1 MYATFVKLPI
11 ATTARSIMKLINKKD
26 IIDAAH
32 LDKLKLG
39 FTAPLIMKAFK
50 IDKLNDLYE
59 KIEDKEGLEFIDAAF
74 EELNISYQIS
84 DDNLA
89 NIPKEGP
96 FILVAN
102 HPYGFLDGL
111 LMMRIIT
118 EIRPDFKVMGNFL
131 LHKIHPLRPFI
142 LAVNNFDGQKA
153 AGQSLAGIKKM
164 LEHLREG
171 HPVGMFPAGEVATF
185 HEDTKGVSDREWQ
198 MTAIR
203 LIEKGN
209 VPIVPMYF
217 HGVNSFSFH
226 LLGKIHPML
235 RTVKIPSEF
244 INKKNRNIQLRIGS
258 PIPVKELEVFQDSQ
272 RMGRYL
278 RARVETLGTAFQE
291 VKKFYFPDL
300 SKLKKPQEIVPE
312 VDVALLE
319 EELDKLRPDQ
329 LIHEKRNFEVFVAK
343 SLQIPNILQEIGR
356 LREITFRAVGEGTN
370 QKTDLDEYDLYYH
383 HLFVWDKVERKITG
397 AYRLGKGKDIMT
409 KYGKKGFY
417 ITSLFNLSDEMEPI
431 LSQAVEM
438 GRSFVTKE
446 YQQKPLPL
454 FLLWQGIL
462 AFLIKNPEYQY
473 LIGPVSISNNYS
485 MVSKS
490 FLIAFIKK
498 YYYDEKL
505 ASYVKPHQEFEP
517 DFQNTDAEILMEQFS
532 DDVNKLD
539 RLIEEIEPARYRV
552 PILLKKYMKQ
562 NAKIIGFNIDPKF
575 NDALDGLMYL
585 NLDFLPEGTIS
596 NLMKE
601 LNLES
606 KQFD

>member
-1 MYATFVKLPI
+1 
-11 ATTARSIMKLINKKD
+11 MKLIEKQD
-26 IIDAAH
+26 VIDAAQ

-39 FTAPLIMKAFK
+39 FTAPLLMKAFK

-59 KIEDKEGLEFIDAAF
+59 KIQDKEGLDFINSAF
-74 EELNISYQIS
+74 EELNITYQVS
-84 DDNLA
+84 DEDLQ

-96 FILVAN
+96 FVIVGN

-111 LMMRIIT
+111 LMLRIIT
-118 EIRPDFKVMGNFL
+118 EVRPDFKAMGNFL

-142 LAVNNFDGQKA
+142 LAVNNFEGQHSSA
-153 AGQSLAGIKKM
+153 QSLAGIKGM
-164 LEHLREG
+164 LSHLAAG
-171 HPVGMFPAGEVATF
+171 HSVGLFPAGEVATF
-185 HEDTKGVSDREWQ
+185 HEDTKGVTDREWQ
-198 MTAIR
+198 MPAIR
-203 LIEKGN
+203 LIAKTN
-209 VPIVPMYF
+209 VPVVPMYF

-226 LLGKIHPML
+226 LLGKIHPIL
-235 RTVKIPSEF
+235 RTAKIPSEF
-244 INKKNRNIQLRIGS
+244 INKKNRCIQIRIGS
-258 PIPVKELEVFQDSQ
+258 PIQPKEVKSFTDHQ
-272 RMGRYL
+272 RLGRYL
-278 RARVETLGTAFQE
+278 RARVETLGSAIKE
-291 VKKFYFPDL
+291 VRRFYLPDL
-300 SKLKKPQEIVPE
+300 RSLKKPEEIVPPIAVE
-312 VDVALLE
+312 ALE
-319 EELDKLRPDQ
+319 AELDQLRPEQ
-329 LIHEKRNFEVFVAK
+329 LVHQKRNFEVFIAK

-370 QKTDLDEYDLYYH
+370 RKTDLDEYDLYYH
-383 HLFVWDKVERKITG
+383 HLFVWDKVDRRICG

-417 ITSLFNLSDEMEPI
+417 ITSLFDLTNDMDPI

-438 GRSFVTKE
+438 GRSFVAPD

-462 AFLIKNPEYQY
+462 AFLIKNREYQY

-490 FLIAFIKK
+490 FLISFIKK
-498 YYYDEKL
+498 HYYDQKL
-505 ASYVKPHQEFEP
+505 AAFVKPHKEFEP
-517 DFQNTDAEILMEQFS
+517 DFNNTDAEILMEQFA
-532 DDVNKLD
+532 DDMNKLD
-539 RLIEEIEPARYRV
+539 RLIEEIEPSRNRV

-562 NAKIIGFNIDPKF
+562 NARIIGFNIDPKF

-585 NLDFLPEGTIS
+585 NLDYLPEGTIS
-596 NLMKE
+596 NLIKE